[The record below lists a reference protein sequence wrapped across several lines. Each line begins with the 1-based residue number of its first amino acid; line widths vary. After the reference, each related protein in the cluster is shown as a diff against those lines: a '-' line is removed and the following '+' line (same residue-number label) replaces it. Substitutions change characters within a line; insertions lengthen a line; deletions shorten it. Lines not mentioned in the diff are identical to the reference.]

1 MTTIISPRDVREKQF
16 TTRHGMWSGDW
27 YQADEV
33 DEFLDQVAATLE
45 LVGAD
50 NIRLT
55 RRLKLRERNES

>member
-1 MTTIISPRDVREKQF
+1 MATTVSPRDVREKKF
-16 TTRHGMWSGDW
+16 TTRGLLWSGDW
-27 YQADEV
+27 YRADEV